1 MVCMPRPALVATVIG
16 LALTTSSMAQPV
28 TPASPAPNK
37 AQPAN
42 KTVTA
47 TTKNPAVGA
56 KLPDRVSPVEGEPNV
71 KRTVIEDDA
80 TRIEEVRV
88 RGQAQRVVVTNKN
101 PNVPAWEIRT
111 DTPGRVG
118 AVESRLPRDSANPRV
133 WSVLSF

>member
-1 MVCMPRPALVATVIG
+1 MVRTHRPALVAAFVS
-16 LALTTSSMAQPV
+16 LVL
-28 TPASPAPNK
+28 ASPLQ
-37 AQPAN
+37 AQPASQPSLAQPASQPA
-42 KTVTA
+42 KPTP
-47 TTKNPAVGA
+47 KNPALAA
-56 KLPDRVSPVEGEPNV
+56 KLPDKVSPLEGEPNV
-71 KRTVIEDDA
+71 KRTVIEDDG

-101 PNVPAWEIRT
+101 ANIPAWEIRT

>member
-1 MVCMPRPALVATVIG
+1 MPRPALVAAVIG
-16 LALTTSSMAQPV
+16 LALTTPLW
-28 TPASPAPNK
+28 
-37 AQPAN
+37 AQPAS
-42 KTVTA
+42 KAVTSTA
-47 TTKNPAVGA
+47 KNPALGA